1 LITQDIIPNDRRE
14 RFVQEVFRN
23 MADIEKVNGVLSQA
37 LAALQS
43 KEHVVKSIGGVLLD
57 HVCHFDPFVSYGSHQ
72 MIGKF
77 KLELEKKRNSQFARF
92 AQTTERRPE
101 SRRLELN
108 GFLTKPISRL
118 GK

>member
-1 LITQDIIPNDRRE
+1 
-14 RFVQEVFRN
+14 
-23 MADIEKVNGVLSQA
+23 MADIEKVNVALSQA
-37 LAALQS
+37 LTALQN
-43 KEHVVKSIGGVLLD
+43 EQHIVKSIGGVLLD

-77 KLELEKKRNSQFARF
+77 KLELEKKRNPQFVRF
-92 AQTTERRPE
+92 AQITERRPE

-108 GFLTKPISRL
+108 GFLIKPITRL